1 MTISPQTRAL
11 ALRAI
16 AASMAQLHEISPGG
30 LEPKLQVV
38 WNSQHAIALDLAR
51 GADFS
56 DMQACLQVLE
66 SRSLRLLEELP
77 DVPHDDNGCWAF
89 DGDAVARVLK
99 WITPDHLAL
108 ALSKGLVPTRATH
121 KMIEF
126 APRAPGWDA
135 FITGPFSRAAPGS
148 ASIRDMKDFLGA
160 KSLARSRHPARAC
173 AYARAQAQHHPEF
186 LRDRLE
192 QVLSRKSLL
201 NDGGKGLL
209 LDCLALVAAGVS
221 AEGLEQ
227 ELHHKVMQVFA
238 DAPGHEKM
246 RIHALRYDLE
256 GVIAEARHDVLSGPG
271 RQGPRSAKPNA
282 TTAIL

>member
-1 MTISPQTRAL
+1 MAISPRTRAL

-30 LEPKLQVV
+30 LEPGLQVV

-56 DMQACLQVLE
+56 DMRTCLQVLE

-77 DVPHDDNGCWAF
+77 DVARDDNGCWAF
-89 DGDAVARVLK
+89 NGDAVERVLK
-99 WITPDHLAL
+99 WITPDHMVL
-108 ALSKGLVPTRATH
+108 ALSKGLAPIRATH
-121 KMIEF
+121 KMIEL
-126 APRAPGWDA
+126 APCNPEWDA

-148 ASIRDMKDFLGA
+148 ASIRGGQDFIGA
-160 KSLARSRHPARAC
+160 KSLARARNSARAC

-186 LRDRLE
+186 LRNRLE
-192 QVLSRKSLL
+192 QALSRKPLME
-201 NDGGKGLL
+201 DGKKSLL

-256 GVIAEARHDVLSGPG
+256 GIIAEARHDVLSGPG